1 MANNEAESPKWVTFH
16 DVMDDAMEGG
26 KLLPIKRRTLL
37 QSNFSKNHNNPDDNN
52 LKSCEELQFK
62 FGSLTSSVSSSSL
75 DLTYSAYSPPD
86 ERNNSFD
93 FSQSL
98 GFGEEHEI
106 QRRLV
111 LFIHDQ
117 IAKIRF
123 SFLK

>member
-26 KLLPIKRRTLL
+26 KLLPIKRRAL
-37 QSNFSKNHNNPDDNN
+37 QSNFSKKHNPAAINDENN
-52 LKSCEELQFK
+52 IKSEPELQFK

-106 QRRLV
+106 QRRFVFFMTRSL
-111 LFIHDQ
+111 
-117 IAKIRF
+117 
-123 SFLK
+123 LK

>member
-37 QSNFSKNHNNPDDNN
+37 QSNFLKKHNNPDDNN

-75 DLTYSAYSPPD
+75 ELTYSAAYSPPA
-86 ERNNSFD
+86 EESKNSFD

-106 QRRLV
+106 QRRFV
-111 LFIHDQ
+111 FFMT
-117 IAKIRF
+117 R
-123 SFLK
+123 SMLK